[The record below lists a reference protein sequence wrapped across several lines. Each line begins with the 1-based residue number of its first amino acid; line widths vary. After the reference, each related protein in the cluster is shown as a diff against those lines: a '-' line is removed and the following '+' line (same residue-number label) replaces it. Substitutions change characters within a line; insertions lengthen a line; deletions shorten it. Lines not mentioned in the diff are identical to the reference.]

1 MSARAPAVTTDSPRA
16 EEPLISIDVDGA
28 LVRLRVERYRA
39 ELVGRIREL
48 PGRRFVRERGEWAV
62 PARRRALSDIATLVE
77 DLGAGARVTA
87 EARRR
92 LDRVCPGRVDYR
104 GGAFILTFPPRPSL
118 LERVRTLPERRY
130 VRDARCWT
138 VSPNRAA
145 ALALLAL
152 LEEGNFAA
160 SAPVR
165 ARLRRLATARAVAE
179 ISVAQKGEERVRAL
193 RAPARA
199 HWRHVTRGPIFEAN
213 AEQREYVAGIGW
225 CVRVRVDPASGS
237 GRQRGRR

>member
-1 MSARAPAVTTDSPRA
+1 MSAREPALRADSLRA
-16 EEPLISIDVDGA
+16 EAPLISIDVDGG
-28 LVRLRVERYRA
+28 LVRLRVERYRE
-39 ELVGRIREL
+39 ELVDQIREL
-48 PGRRFVRERGEWAV
+48 PGRRFIRERGEWAV

-77 DLGAGARVTA
+77 DLGAGAHVTA

-92 LDRVCPGRVDYR
+92 LDRICPGRVGYR
-104 GGAFILTFPPRPSL
+104 GEAFILTFPPRPSL
-118 LERVRTLPERRY
+118 LERVRALPERRY
-130 VRDARCWT
+130 VRGARCWT

-152 LEEGNFAA
+152 LEEGDFAA
-160 SAPVR
+160 APPVR
-165 ARLRRLATARAVAE
+165 ARLRRLATGRAPAE
-179 ISVAQKGEERVRAL
+179 ISAAQKGEQPVRAT

-213 AEQREYVAGIGW
+213 AEEREYVAGIGW
-225 CVRVRVDPASGS
+225 CVRVRVDPASGV